1 MFYMTVAK
9 LCCSLHHQSC
19 ATQGQGTSV
28 RKYESIVAYY
38 SFYVE
43 NSRGNNS
50 LKGIALSQKEV
61 LHHSR
66 LQRSNSLCRSWTAG
80 SDAHNKSTVG
90 KHHDTSYYRHMRHSY
105 VTEGQCV
112 CDCFVIINP
121 LMSSLSNYTEAPEY
135 SAECFLCSNAV
146 WLEGCILMLKDIL

>member
-1 MFYMTVAK
+1 MPIKNIYFEECKSPLWHWQKGATEMFYMTVAK
-9 LCCSLHHQSC
+9 LCYNLHHQSC

-50 LKGIALSQKEV
+50 LKGIALSQNEV
-61 LHHSR
+61 LHHWR

-90 KHHDTSYYRHMRHSY
+90 KHHDTSYYRHTCGTAMLLRDN
-105 VTEGQCV
+105 V
-112 CDCFVIINP
+112 FVIV
-121 LMSSLSNYTEAPEY
+121 L
-135 SAECFLCSNAV
+135 
-146 WLEGCILMLKDIL
+146 WLLTL